1 MTPTLYKLNRVC
13 SVCEAEAAGN
23 SRSRKPEE
31 PNIIAISFTIYR
43 RGKGKGE
50 LRSAQRVQV
59 CEECLIRVL
68 TRRHLIW
75 GSGDKGGWKLWEAIR
90 QSLLSRYSGMVE
102 AEKS

>member
-43 RGKGKGE
+43 RGKGKGQ

-59 CEECLIRVL
+59 CEDCLIRAL
-68 TRRHLIW
+68 TGGRHTW
-75 GSGDKGGWKLWEAIR
+75 AGGDKGGWKLWAAIR

-102 AEKS
+102 AEK